1 MIKNEFEDDIV
12 FAKFVNYMRKALLN
26 KRLDYYKK
34 IHKIE
39 EYEVRIDETMDY
51 IDEKN
56 DTEITIDKNILNDKE
71 RYLLSLYYEHGLS
84 YKEISK
90 ITGEDIAV
98 LKQRKYRACL
108 KLKKK
113 RED

>member
-84 YKEISK
+84 YKEIAEIMNESV
-90 ITGEDIAV
+90 DV
-98 LKQRKYRACL
+98 LRQRKHRAFV
-108 KLKKK
+108 KLK
-113 RED
+113 RQRGI